1 MLPEGPAILHE
12 CLVTG
17 FDMANREEKVV
28 HDSSMIYLQEKI
40 SETEPASKDEG
51 RSRE

>member
-17 FDMANREEKVV
+17 PDMADCEEEVV
-28 HDSSMIYLQEKI
+28 HDSSMIYLQE
-40 SETEPASKDEG
+40 SQ
-51 RSRE
+51 